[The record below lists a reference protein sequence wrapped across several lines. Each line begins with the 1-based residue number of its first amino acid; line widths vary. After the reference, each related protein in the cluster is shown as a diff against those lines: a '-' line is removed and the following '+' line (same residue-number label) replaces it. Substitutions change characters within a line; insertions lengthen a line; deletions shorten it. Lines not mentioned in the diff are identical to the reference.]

1 MFLFTMGVS
10 QSYLFIYLL
19 PDVRVVVVCVCFDV
33 HETGGGSGLCS
44 AVCSAELVACTL
56 SRLSV
61 VVINNK
67 VAWGFDWALSCVI
80 CLLMFHEVSFPFQG
94 RPSSTIIQL
103 S

>member
-1 MFLFTMGVS
+1 MKCGHSVVIVKMSSTGT
-10 QSYLFIYLL
+10 QSVFVYDGSFSIIFIYLFITGCSCCCG
-19 PDVRVVVVCVCFDV
+19 VCVCV
-33 HETGGGSGLCS
+33 SMYMRLEEEVVLCS

-80 CLLMFHEVSFPFQG
+80 
-94 RPSSTIIQL
+94 
-103 S
+103 